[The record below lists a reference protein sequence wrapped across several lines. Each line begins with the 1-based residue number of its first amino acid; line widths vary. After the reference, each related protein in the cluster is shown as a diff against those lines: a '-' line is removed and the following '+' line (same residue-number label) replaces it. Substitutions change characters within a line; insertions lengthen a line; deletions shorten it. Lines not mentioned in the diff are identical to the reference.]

1 MIDLET
7 GEIVGL
13 NETESDIEK
22 PAPFIRTR
30 NNYDMDH
37 ASRVTGLLCK
47 DPSKAQQ
54 HDKED
59 ADINTLVRR
68 FGLTGEV
75 PILDR
80 VPLESDI
87 FHDITDF
94 HSAMNAIRESE
105 ATFMSLPADLRKRFN
120 NDPHEFL
127 KFTSDEKNRDEM
139 EKLGLLKPKPVE
151 PEPAKVYVV
160 NPQGEAKP
168 GEAKPQ
174 T

>member
-1 MIDLET
+1 MIDVET
-7 GEIVGL
+7 GEIIGL
-13 NETESDIEK
+13 PQDGAQYADIPK

-37 ASRVTGLLCK
+37 ASRASGLVCT

-54 HDKED
+54 HDKDD

-68 FGLTGEV
+68 FGITGQIPV
-75 PILDR
+75 LDR
-80 VPLESDI
+80 VPLESEI

-105 ATFMSLPADLRKRFN
+105 TTFMTLPADLRARFD
-120 NDPHEFL
+120 NDPHAFL

-139 EKLGLLKPKPVE
+139 RTLGLLKPETPKPGPIE
-151 PEPAKVYVV
+151 VV
-160 NPQGEAKP
+160 LAKP
-168 GEAKPQ
+168 AGDPPA